1 MGDLIG
7 MIQEKFAD
15 CLTEKEVCKLYAE
28 IRMETEKQMEY
39 MLEQL
44 KEREDMNYGRKEK

>member
-1 MGDLIG
+1 MSDLIN

-15 CLTEKEVCKLYAE
+15 CLSEKEVCQLYAE
-28 IRMETEKQMEY
+28 IRMETEKEMEY

-44 KEREDMNYGRKEK
+44 KDRKEE

>member
-1 MGDLIG
+1 MSDLIN

-15 CLTEKEVCKLYAE
+15 CLSEKEVCQLYAE
-28 IRMETEKQMEY
+28 IRMETEREMEY

-44 KEREDMNYGRKEK
+44 KDKEGE

>member
-1 MGDLIG
+1 MGDLIN

-15 CLTEKEVCKLYAE
+15 CLDEKQVCQLYAE

-39 MLEQL
+39 MLEQM
-44 KEREDMNYGRKEK
+44 KNERGEET

>member
-1 MGDLIG
+1 MNELLS

-15 CLTEKEVCKLYAE
+15 CLSSKEVCQLYAE

-39 MLEQL
+39 MLESL
-44 KEREDMNYGRKEK
+44 KGREDGNETD

>member
-1 MGDLIG
+1 MNDLIN

-15 CLTEKEVCKLYAE
+15 CLTEKEACQLYTE

-44 KEREDMNYGRKEK
+44 KESEE